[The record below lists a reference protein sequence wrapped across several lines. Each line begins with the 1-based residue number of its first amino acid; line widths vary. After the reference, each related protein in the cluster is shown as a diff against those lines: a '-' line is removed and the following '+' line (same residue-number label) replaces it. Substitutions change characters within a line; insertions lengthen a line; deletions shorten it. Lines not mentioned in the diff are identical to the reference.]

1 MNLVRIG
8 LMAAVVLSAGC
19 WPFKGK
25 RNDAPVPVLTNSP
38 QAVDSLWREGE
49 QAFNQGRWG
58 RASQLFSQL
67 NGVMPVTDARINRM
81 AFYRG
86 EIELARG
93 NQLDA
98 VRQFRRL
105 ADEHPDDS
113 LAADALLRAG
123 DAYSQL
129 WKRPELDPTY
139 GQTALAVYLEVQSRY
154 PNSLAS
160 QRAEIKIRVLQDL
173 FAQKDYLSAVF
184 YIKYKAYDSAVLMLR
199 DLIARYPRSSVVP
212 AALERL
218 VAAYRALK
226 YEEDVQETCQYIV
239 QFHPDP
245 EGPRKLCPATVATDS
260 TGQL

>member
-8 LMAAVVLSAGC
+8 LMAAVILSAGC

-25 RNDAPVPVLTNSP
+25 QNEAPVPVLTNSP
-38 QAVDSLWREGE
+38 QVVDSLWREGE
-49 QAFNQGRWG
+49 HAFSHGRWG
-58 RASQLFSQL
+58 RALELFGQL
-67 NGVMPVTDARINRM
+67 NGVMPVTDPRINRM

-86 EIELARG
+86 EIDLARG

-123 DAYSQL
+123 DAYAQL

-154 PNSLAS
+154 PNSTAS
-160 QRAEIKIRVLQDL
+160 ARAEIKIRALQDD
-173 FAQKDYLSAVF
+173 FARKDYLSAVF
-184 YIKYKAYDSAVLMLR
+184 YVKYKAYDSAVLMLR

-218 VAAYRALK
+218 VESYRALK

-245 EGPRKLCPATVATDS
+245 DGPRKLCPAVVAVDS
-260 TGQL
+260 TGQR

>member
-1 MNLVRIG
+1 MYLTRIG
-8 LMAAVVLSAGC
+8 LLAAVVLSAGC

-25 RNDAPVPVLTNSP
+25 RSDPAVPVVANSP
-38 QAVDSLWREGE
+38 QVVDSLWRAGE

-58 RASQLFSQL
+58 KASELFARL

-93 NQLDA
+93 NHLDA
-98 VRQFRRL
+98 VRQLRRL
-105 ADEHPDDS
+105 ADEHPDDA

-123 DAYSQL
+123 DAYAYL
-129 WKRPELDPTY
+129 WRRPELDPTY
-139 GQTALAVYLEVQSRY
+139 GQAALAVYLEVQSRY
-154 PNSLAS
+154 PNSMAAR
-160 QRAEIKIRVLQDL
+160 RAEAKIRELQDL
-173 FAQKDYLSAVF
+173 FARKDYLSAVF
-184 YIKYKAYDSAVLMLR
+184 YLKYKAYDSAVLMLR

-218 VAAYRALK
+218 VSAYRALK
-226 YEEDVQETCQYIV
+226 YEEDVQETCEYIV

-245 EGPRKLCPATVATDS
+245 NGPRRLCPATAATDS